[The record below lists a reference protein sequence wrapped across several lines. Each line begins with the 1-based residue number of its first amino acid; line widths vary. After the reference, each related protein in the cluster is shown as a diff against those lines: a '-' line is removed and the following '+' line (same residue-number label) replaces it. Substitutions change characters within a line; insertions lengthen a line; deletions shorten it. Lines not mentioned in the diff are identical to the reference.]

1 MRAVLVIV
9 VAMLAGVASS
19 ACTEPRNPRCNAV
32 CRREADCTKGTDTF
46 DQNECVAAC
55 SALLADDKNAAKVE
69 RHMDC
74 VNKASCPTLLE
85 CP

>member
-1 MRAVLVIV
+1 MRWAPILLL
-9 VAMLAGVASS
+9 LA
-19 ACTEPRNPRCNAV
+19 ACIEPRSPRCNQV
-32 CRREADCTKGTDTF
+32 CKREASCVKATDPF

-74 VNKASCPTLLE
+74 VNKLPSNACQAVLE